1 MIRRETYLPLDT
13 LKTKPINDQ
22 LRQVGGT
29 AKLVVDVIKYDPAA
43 IKVNFILYT
52 SHFYAQTFFTVI
64 PHIAATI
71 SLHFSRN
78 HLTPSKLAIYR
89 SKCIVGNQDLLRSSN
104 DFQFARRKNLQ
115 LCSQLWTNRKSLLA
129 RSGPSYPLRL
139 ATVKWPFSTG

>member
-52 SHFYAQTFFTVI
+52 SHFYAQTFFTAI

-71 SLHFSRN
+71 SLHYSSN
-78 HLTPSKLAIYR
+78 HRTPSELTISR
-89 SKCIVGNQDLLRSSN
+89 SKCIVGNQDWLLSSN
-104 DFQFARRKNLQ
+104 DFQLARRNLF
-115 LCSQLWTNRKSLLA
+115 
-129 RSGPSYPLRL
+129 
-139 ATVKWPFSTG
+139 ATVDQ